1 MYAQC
6 PACLTT
12 FKVSP
17 AQLAAHGG
25 VVRCGICSAI
35 FHAEHRRLQV
45 PLQAEPE
52 TAHEEASSKKS
63 KNKRAVKNRRAA
75 DRRRGDRLRVKAG
88 APSEDAGIPTVTEL
102 KALARPRFPWR
113 AAFWGLGNV
122 LLLSLLCGQFLFFYH
137 DDLAKKPAWRPVVA
151 EFCRYAGCELRP
163 LQDIAKMDLLQ
174 TTIAPHPKYE
184 HALRIRTTLVNRAP
198 FPQDYPWMEISLTNN
213 AGNVIARRTFTP
225 AQYLET
231 PAKGMLVPNVV
242 AETLLDVTN
251 PDRKAVGYEI
261 RLVTPVTPARATGD
275 IPVWRHSLD
284 AIKQISDEIIPLLHK
299 EILIFR

>member
-12 FKVSP
+12 FKVTP

-45 PLQAEPE
+45 PPEAEPE
-52 TAHEEASSKKS
+52 TAAEEVPAKKN
-63 KNKRAVKNRRAA
+63 KNKRALKNRRAA

-88 APSEDAGIPTVTEL
+88 PPSEDADIPTVTEL
-102 KALARPRFPWR
+102 RALVKPRFSWR
-113 AAFWGLGNV
+113 TAFWGLGNV

-137 DDLAKKPAWRPVVA
+137 DDLAKKPAWRPVAA
-151 EFCRYAGCELRP
+151 EFCRYAGCELLP
-163 LQDIAKMDLLQ
+163 LQDITRIDLLQ

-184 HALRIRTTLVNRAP
+184 HALRIRTTLVNRAA

-213 AGNVIARRTFTP
+213 AGNVIARRIFTP

-242 AETLLDVTN
+242 ATTLLDVTN

-261 RLVTPVTPARATGD
+261 RLVTPETPARAPGN
-275 IPVWRHSLD
+275 IPVLLHALD
-284 AIKQISDEIIPLLHK
+284 AARQISDEIISLLHK
-299 EILIFR
+299 DVLIFR